1 MRKFLLML
9 LSLLILLGTAAPAGA
24 HLEASEGELNPDG
37 AAFEINPD
45 DQGWLWISDFD
56 AGQIWGLEI
65 ASGFY
70 EVYPVLGAPGDARR
84 VGDDLWWAD
93 GQTGILGRVSTI
105 DGVYTRW
112 NVDGVGGFYGT
123 AVDAQGRLWA
133 VDSVEPYL
141 YRLNPDAGEL
151 CAFSLPQEGNL
162 DYLLH
167 QAGYLYAG
175 DDVNDR
181 LLRLRISD
189 STLDWWQLPAGSSVS
204 GLAMDGEGDIWYA
217 DSNLNLLAELVL
229 SEDKLNSYPLPQL
242 AEPGMLAVQGGRL
255 WFSDLKGSIGLL
267 NPAAVTPSVDILDS
281 DSIVLEPSCDEIAID
296 STGDLTIT
304 VDELTMNPD
313 TYPTIVSSGGWQM
326 YQMPVGA
333 SPWGIAF
340 ESGKVWVVDNGRQ
353 VLIQAEGFVDA
364 PELALKKSGAPGTYD
379 EVGDLISYSY
389 QVTNTGSVTLFNITV
404 EDDKTSV
411 TCPNTAAGL
420 APQGKIT
427 CTATYT
433 ITGDDVGEGASVTNR
448 AYATDGITQSEE
460 ETFTV
465 YYSLVGEQFL
475 FLPLVIR

>member
-1 MRKFLLML
+1 M
-9 LSLLILLGTAAPAGA
+9 
-24 HLEASEGELNPDG
+24 
-37 AAFEINPD
+37 
-45 DQGWLWISDFD
+45 
-56 AGQIWGLEI
+56 
-65 ASGFY
+65 
-70 EVYPVLGAPGDARR
+70 
-84 VGDDLWWAD
+84 
-93 GQTGILGRVSTI
+93 
-105 DGVYTRW
+105 
-112 NVDGVGGFYGT
+112 
-123 AVDAQGRLWA
+123 
-133 VDSVEPYL
+133 
-141 YRLNPDAGEL
+141 
-151 CAFSLPQEGNL
+151 
-162 DYLLH
+162 
-167 QAGYLYAG
+167 
-175 DDVNDR
+175 
-181 LLRLRISD
+181 
-189 STLDWWQLPAGSSVS
+189 
-204 GLAMDGEGDIWYA
+204 
-217 DSNLNLLAELVL
+217 
-229 SEDKLNSYPLPQL
+229 
-242 AEPGMLAVQGGRL
+242 
-255 WFSDLKGSIGLL
+255 
-267 NPAAVTPSVDILDS
+267 DS